1 VTVELTWRN
10 GCGLPRPAGKKGQP
24 GRDDSLE
31 YESLMDKHFLE
42 FWGNFLLNA
51 ARGQEQLEEM
61 TKWIQQGFTGFD
73 RLSEMFRKCYGLDEK
88 SLDDSGTRQKAQADF
103 QESFKDYLSLFGV
116 VPKEE
121 HLALVKKYEELRQRV
136 TDLEE
141 TNRHL
146 RLLLEDKGFDQSK
159 VITGLQ
165 ELMVEQ
171 GEQFRKLMESF
182 TGLYNTGKNDT

>member
-1 VTVELTWRN
+1 M
-10 GCGLPRPAGKKGQP
+10 GCRARQARRGNLSETIHLSMRIF
-24 GRDDSLE
+24 
-31 YESLMDKHFLE
+31 MDKHFLE

-73 RLSEMFRKCYGLDEK
+73 LLSEMFRKCYGLDEK
-88 SLDDSGTRQKAQADF
+88 SLDDSSAREKAQADF
-103 QESFKDYLSLFGV
+103 QKSFKDYLSLFGV
-116 VPKEE
+116 VPKEQ
-121 HLALVKKYEELRQRV
+121 HLDLVKKYEELRQRV
-136 TDLEE
+136 TGLEE

-146 RLLLEDKGFDQSK
+146 RMLLEDKGFDQSK

-182 TGLYNTGKNDT
+182 TGLYNSGKNET

>member
-1 VTVELTWRN
+1 M
-10 GCGLPRPAGKKGQP
+10 PRPAGRKGQP
-24 GRDDSLE
+24 ERIASLE

-73 RLSEMFRKCYGLDEK
+73 RLSEMFLKCYGLDEK
-88 SLDDSGTRQKAQADF
+88 SASDSSTREKAQADF
-103 QESFKDYLSLFGV
+103 QKSFRDYLSLFGV

-121 HLALVKKYEELRQRV
+121 HLDLVKKYEELRQRV
-136 TDLEE
+136 TGLEE

-146 RLLLEDKGFDQSK
+146 RMLLEEKGFDQSK

-182 TGLYNTGKNDT
+182 TGLYNTGKNDS